1 MKAAAV
7 GLGVA
12 MVVGAAIYGQP
23 QPVELVPKLEPV
35 VVQPLPPLEVPLPKA
50 RPKAVEKQPKAK
62 PKPKVA
68 GVSCAEARQGV
79 GMSCFMIRANSWRY
93 EQMSPEQ
100 KAHADSCLTAA
111 ERTAIRA
118 CFQ

>member
-23 QPVELVPKLEPV
+23 VQLAPKLEPV
-35 VVQPLPPLEVPLPKA
+35 VVQPLPPLESTVPSVPLPIAKP
-50 RPKAVEKQPKAK
+50 RTVEKQPKPK

-68 GVSCAEARQGV
+68 TIDPAVCAQIRQGV
-79 GMSCFMIRANSWRY
+79 SWLGKEGMRQQARNRGHS
-93 EQMSPEQ
+93 E
-100 KAHADSCLTAA
+100 A
-111 ERTAIRA
+111 EILRTEKQ
-118 CFQ
+118 CGV